1 MNSIIVIS
9 LFQNYLTVIDLTLGI
24 LLSFLTL
31 TFLIRLIL
39 TWYPK
44 VDLNKGIL
52 LLIAIPTSYILNLTR
67 KVIPPIGG
75 VDIGPVMWIGIISF
89 LREILVGQQG
99 LIKLAIQK
107 SIS

>member
-1 MNSIIVIS
+1 MS
-9 LFQNYLTVIDLTLGI
+9 QNYLHALDLTLGI

-31 TFLIRLIL
+31 VFLIRLIL

-44 VDLNKGIL
+44 VDLNKGFW
-52 LLIAIPTSYILNLTR
+52 LLIAIPTSSILNVTR

-75 VDIGPVMWIGIISF
+75 VDVGPVIWIGIISF

-99 LIKLAIQK
+99 LIKLAILK
-107 SIS
+107 SIN

>member
-1 MNSIIVIS
+1 MS
-9 LFQNYLTVIDLTLGI
+9 QNYLHALDLTLGI

-31 TFLIRLIL
+31 VFLIRLIL

-44 VDLNKGIL
+44 VDLNKGFWL
-52 LLIAIPTSYILNLTR
+52 FIAVPTSSILNLTR
-67 KVIPPIGG
+67 KLIPPIGG
-75 VDIGPVMWIGIISF
+75 VDVGPVIWIGIISF

-107 SIS
+107 GIN

>member
-1 MNSIIVIS
+1 MS
-9 LFQNYLTVIDLTLGI
+9 LPQNYLQILDLSLGI

-31 TFLIRLIL
+31 VFLIRLIL

-44 VDLNKGIL
+44 IEINKGFL
-52 LLIAIPTSYILNLTR
+52 LLVALPTNLPLNFTR

-75 VDIGPVMWIGIISF
+75 VDVSPVIWIGIISF

-99 LIKLAIQK
+99 LIKIAIQK
-107 SIS
+107 NLI

>member
-1 MNSIIVIS
+1 MS
-9 LFQNYLTVIDLTLGI
+9 QNYLHALDLTLGI

-31 TFLIRLIL
+31 VFLIRLIL

-44 VDLNKGIL
+44 VDLNKGFW
-52 LLIAIPTSYILNLTR
+52 LLIAIPTSSILNVTR
-67 KVIPPIGG
+67 KLIPPIGG
-75 VDIGPVMWIGIISF
+75 VDVGPVIWIGIISF

-107 SIS
+107 TIS